1 MALFLETV
9 QTSTTSAKYAS
20 MSLNECLCEG
30 IQLTQEMMDLQ
41 EAVFRADFILSEKNQ
56 GLSESVQALNEAGFL
71 SSVWEKTK
79 SMLKKVWEWIKGTW
93 NKLVAK
99 IKEWANRIGDRLSG
113 NTKEIKKSTI
123 KKAELMEST
132 LTSILGKCI
141 SAVDKITGNPDND
154 TLSNLKDEINS
165 MMESYNEDVKEADKL
180 EGRVTVSAT
189 FAKKITGT
197 ADRLQKD
204 ITKAITSLEKT
215 QSNIDKEMDK
225 LKVEKTGAKA
235 ANKGVG
241 DGGEYTRTIQT
252 DKTEN
257 NEIVNANAKI
267 ALIRTVTSIL
277 KNATTK
283 SANTAATVM
292 SSFGTAA
299 TVGGLGSSGFK
310 NPKQAPKWQEE

>member
-30 IQLTQEMMDLQ
+30 IQLTQEMMNLQ

-79 SMLKKVWEWIKGTW
+79 SMLKKVWDWIKATW

-132 LTSILGKCI
+132 LTSILSKCI

-215 QSNIDKEMDK
+215 RSNIDKEMDK
-225 LKVEKTGAKA
+225 LKTDAGNSTSVGVQGTTHGERMAGA
-235 ANKGVG
+235 NV
-241 DGGEYTRTIQT
+241 

-257 NEIVNANAKI
+257 NEIATANAKI

-283 SANTAATVM
+283 SANTAANVM
-292 SSFGTAA
+292 SSFGTAN
-299 TVGGLGSSGFK
+299 TVNDLG
-310 NPKQAPKWQEE
+310 KQEMREVHKVKWKE

>member
-1 MALFLETV
+1 
-9 QTSTTSAKYAS
+9 
-20 MSLNECLCEG
+20 LCEG
-30 IQLTQEMMDLQ
+30 IQLTQEMMNLQ

-79 SMLKKVWEWIKGTW
+79 SMLKKVWDWIKATW

-132 LTSILGKCI
+132 LTSILSKCI

-215 QSNIDKEMDK
+215 RSNIDKEMDK
-225 LKVEKTGAKA
+225 LKTDAGNSTSVGVQGTTHGERMAGA
-235 ANKGVG
+235 NV
-241 DGGEYTRTIQT
+241 

-257 NEIVNANAKI
+257 NEIATANAKI

-283 SANTAATVM
+283 SANTAANVM
-292 SSFGTAA
+292 SSFGTAN
-299 TVGGLGSSGFK
+299 TVNDLG
-310 NPKQAPKWQEE
+310 KQEMREVHKVKWKE

>member
-1 MALFLETV
+1 
-9 QTSTTSAKYAS
+9 
-20 MSLNECLCEG
+20 
-30 IQLTQEMMDLQ
+30 
-41 EAVFRADFILSEKNQ
+41 
-56 GLSESVQALNEAGFL
+56 
-71 SSVWEKTK
+71 
-79 SMLKKVWEWIKGTW
+79 MLKKVWDWIKATW

-132 LTSILGKCI
+132 LTSILSKCI

-215 QSNIDKEMDK
+215 RSNIDKEMDK
-225 LKVEKTGAKA
+225 LKTDAGNSTSVGVQGTTHGERMAGA
-235 ANKGVG
+235 NV
-241 DGGEYTRTIQT
+241 

-257 NEIVNANAKI
+257 NEIATANAKI

-283 SANTAATVM
+283 SANTAANVM
-292 SSFGTAA
+292 SSFGTAN
-299 TVGGLGSSGFK
+299 TVNDLG
-310 NPKQAPKWQEE
+310 KQEMREVHKVKWKE